1 MDSTIVKQRIRN
13 RQIEWLE
20 LAVVPE
26 DAASMGWYEFVNLWD
41 EVSPK
46 TCFLCMTEPVF
57 TKDEMSQLDRIEE
70 LVTALANYPSEDTN
84 DPEWLKSNQLYDAL
98 RRQAGIALLECMKRG
113 KFDEEIKQFDVPS
126 EDWPDPFRSQPN
138 GSGT

>member
-41 EVSPK
+41 DTSPK
-46 TCFLCMTEPVF
+46 TCSLCMTEPVF
-57 TKDEMSQLDRIEE
+57 TKDEMSQLEPME
-70 LVTALANYPSEDTN
+70 KLVEALADDPADDSDDPAWLEGNRFYIAIQKQAQSALSEF
-84 DPEWLKSNQLYDAL
+84 
-98 RRQAGIALLECMKRG
+98 MKRG

-126 EDWPDPFRSQPN
+126 EDWPDPFRS
-138 GSGT
+138 